1 MLSSGVRPEQSFYD
15 SVRKQET
22 EKTNMYR
29 LNQVA
34 IRMVEMPPLLSD
46 VPMDGPEAAVKVMAD
61 MLKDYD
67 REVVAIVNLQTDG
80 KPINMN
86 VVSMGALDQSIAHP
100 REILKSTI
108 LSNAS
113 AIMLVHNHPSNKL
126 QPSMDDI
133 ATTARV
139 KQLCD
144 LIGVKFLDHIIVGPG
159 RDYYSFHQ
167 KQQIPLSSLK
177 LTNNLEDIEL
187 EGFRVAENTAVKEE
201 KKTVTL
207 TVAECSEFHNM
218 GEFHENITSVAEAV
232 AKFKEIPPERMHGI
246 PAIGIRVAD
255 LKNPEDS
262 VEMDVLIGKRIDLD
276 MLRYVPDIAEN
287 WQAQQMIAALIHD
300 MPEAQIEGEIPE
312 NIQKKIDW
320 IESRDKRADELHQI
334 TDKLE
339 KGVKD
344 VFQSDKYKQFLNVMA
359 KFPRYSVNNT
369 MLIMMQRPDA
379 QLCQSFTGW
388 KQMGRYVK
396 KGEKGISILAPA
408 PYKIEREQTKLDE
421 KGRPVFDADGEPV
434 KEKVEVTIRAF
445 KVVKTFDLSQTDG
458 KELPTIGPS
467 ELVGNIEGYPKLLQA
482 IQEISPVP
490 VSFELIDGDAKG
502 FYHLEDKKIVVQD
515 GMSEVQTIK
524 TLLHEMA
531 HQKLHD
537 KDNVPEAKDISRNGK
552 EVEAESVAY
561 VVCQHYGINTSDYSF
576 SYVAGWSE
584 GKETPELKASL
595 DKIRQT
601 ASEFIYQ
608 IDQKMEVLMADKDQV
623 QESAKTSS
631 PFAQELMDKIT
642 EGAKDLGFIPVVSE
656 TQEKTAN
663 PELKVVVDK
672 ALKDLDKKRTLS
684 KVKESVKSKL
694 KVNTEKAEQA
704 PKKSRTTKAKEERA

>member
-262 VEMDVLIGKRIDLD
+262 LEMDVLIGKRIDLD

-421 KGRPVFDADGEPV
+421 KGRLVFDADGEPV

-482 IQEISPVP
+482 LQEISPVP

-694 KVNTEKAEQA
+694 KANTEKAEQA
-704 PKKSRTTKAKEERA
+704 PKKSRTSKAKEERA

>member
-15 SVRKQET
+15 SVKKQET

-482 IQEISPVP
+482 LQEISPVP

-642 EGAKDLGFIPVVSE
+642 EGAKDLGFIPVVPE

-694 KVNTEKAEQA
+694 KANTEKAEQA
-704 PKKSRTTKAKEERA
+704 PKKNRTSKAKEERA

>member
-1 MLSSGVRPEQSFYD
+1 MNISGIRP
-15 SVRKQET
+15 KQEFYAGVERREP
-22 EKTNMYR
+22 EKKEIHR

-34 IRMVEMPPLLSD
+34 IRMVEMPPLFSEE
-46 VPMDGPEAAVKVMAD
+46 PMNGPAAAVKVMAD
-61 MLKDYD
+61 TFRDYD
-67 REVVAIVNLQTDG
+67 REVVAVVNLRADMR
-80 KPINMN
+80 PININ
-86 VVSMGALDQSIAHP
+86 IASIGALDQSIAHP

-108 LSNAS
+108 LSNAA
-113 AIMLVHNHPSNKL
+113 AIILVHNHPSGRLVPSVEDIGLTDRMNK
-126 QPSMDDI
+126 I
-133 ATTARV
+133 
-139 KQLCD
+139 CD
-144 LIGVKFLDHIIVGPG
+144 LIGVKLVDHIIVGPG
-159 RDYYSFHQ
+159 NEFYSFQ
-167 KQQIPLSSLK
+167 EKTQMPLASLK
-177 LTNNLEDIEL
+177 LTKNLEDIEL

-201 KKTVTL
+201 KKVITL
-207 TVAECSEFHNM
+207 TVAECMEFHSM
-218 GEFHENITSVAEAV
+218 GEFHENIKSVAEAV
-232 AKFKEIPPERMHGI
+232 AKFKAISPERMHGV
-246 PAIGIRVAD
+246 PAIGIRAAD
-255 LKNPEDS
+255 PKDPDEYT
-262 VEMDVLIGKRIDLD
+262 EMDVLIGRRIDMD
-276 MLRYVPDIAEN
+276 MLRYIPEIADN
-287 WQAQQMIAALIHD
+287 WQAQQMIASLIHE
-300 MPEAQIEGEIPE
+300 MPDVKVVGQIPDS
-312 NIQKKIDW
+312 IQKKIDW
-320 IESRDKRADELHQI
+320 LESRDKRTDELQQI

-339 KGVKD
+339 KGVVE
-344 VFQSDKYKQFLNVMA
+344 VFQSDRYKQFLDTMA
-359 KFPRYSVNNT
+359 KFPRYSVNNSL
-369 MLIMMQRPDA
+369 LIMMQKPDA

-408 PYKIEREQTKLDE
+408 PYKIEREQTKLDD

-458 KELPTIGPS
+458 KELPAIGPS

-482 IQEISPVP
+482 LQEISPVP

-623 QESAKTSS
+623 QESAKAPS
-631 PFAQELMDKIT
+631 PFAQELMDKIA
-642 EGAKDLGFIPVVSE
+642 EGAKDLGFIPVVPE
-656 TQEKTAN
+656 IQEKTAN

-672 ALKDLDKKRTLS
+672 VLKDLDKKRTLS

-694 KVNTEKAEQA
+694 KSNTEKAEQA
-704 PKKSRTTKAKEERA
+704 PKKSRTSKAKEERA

>member
-15 SVRKQET
+15 SVKKQET

-34 IRMVEMPPLLSD
+34 IRIVEMPPLLSD

-276 MLRYVPDIAEN
+276 MLRYVPDIVEN

-482 IQEISPVP
+482 LQEISPVP

>member
-300 MPEAQIEGEIPE
+300 MPEAQIEGKIPE

-482 IQEISPVP
+482 LQEISPVP

-515 GMSEVQTIK
+515 GLSAVQTIK

-531 HQKLHD
+531 HEKLHD

-642 EGAKDLGFIPVVSE
+642 EGAKDLGFIPVVPE

-694 KVNTEKAEQA
+694 KANTEKAEQA